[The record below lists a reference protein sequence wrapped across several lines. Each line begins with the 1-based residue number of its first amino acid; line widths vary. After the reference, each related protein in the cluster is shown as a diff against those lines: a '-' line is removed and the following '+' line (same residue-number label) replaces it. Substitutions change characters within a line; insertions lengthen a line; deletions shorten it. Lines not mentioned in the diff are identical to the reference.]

1 MDVRDLHGR
10 SALVTG
16 AASGIG
22 RATALAC
29 ARRGASLVLCDVDE
43 AGLADVEREI
53 RALGRHVL
61 SRRVDVGSPTEMEAF
76 AAEVHRERE
85 AVDLLVNNAGL
96 GGLFLETSLEDW
108 EWIARINLFGVIHG
122 CHFFVPEMVRQGRGG
137 HVVNVASAAAYA
149 PLPAQSAYAATK
161 FAIVGL
167 SECLRAEFAPFG
179 IGVTAVCPGF
189 IDTPIVEHSRLRGV
203 AADPEN
209 RRRTLAFYRRRGY
222 RPERVARNLLKAV
235 QRGRTLAPIS
245 AEAWAMYYAVRAV
258 PGVFRWVNRRLARQV
273 SGPGSRAQ
281 ARALAGPGPENERRP
296 TPADRLGE
304 STGGRRG

>member
-29 ARRGASLVLCDVDE
+29 ARRGASLVLCDVDA
-43 AGLADVEREI
+43 AGLADVEQEI
-53 RALGRHVL
+53 RALGRDVL
-61 SRRVDVGSPTEMEAF
+61 ARRVDVGSPTEMEAF

-85 AVDLLVNNAGL
+85 AVDLLVNNAGVGL
-96 GGLFLETSLEDW
+96 GGLFLESSLEDW

-122 CHFFVPEMVRQGRGG
+122 CHFFVPEMVRRGRGG

-161 FAIVGL
+161 FAVVGL
-167 SECLRAEFAPFG
+167 SECLRAELAPFG

-203 AADPEN
+203 AAEPEN
-209 RRRTLAFYRRRGY
+209 RRRTRAFYRRRGY

-235 QRGRTLAPIS
+235 QRGRALAPIS
-245 AEAWAMYYAVRAV
+245 AEAWGMYYASRIA
-258 PGVFRWVNRRLARQV
+258 PGLLRWVNAK
-273 SGPGSRAQ
+273 
-281 ARALAGPGPENERRP
+281 LAGRIS
-296 TPADRLGE
+296 A
-304 STGGRRG
+304 GR